1 VWPHSLSF
9 SVSPVSISLS
19 TNIII
24 IIIIITESLF
34 SPLNSKLKKKPTKIP
49 KSKEEEMKK
58 REKGSKHRTGL

>member
-24 IIIIITESLF
+24 IIITESLF
-34 SPLNSKLKKKPTKIP
+34 SPLNSKLKKPTKIP